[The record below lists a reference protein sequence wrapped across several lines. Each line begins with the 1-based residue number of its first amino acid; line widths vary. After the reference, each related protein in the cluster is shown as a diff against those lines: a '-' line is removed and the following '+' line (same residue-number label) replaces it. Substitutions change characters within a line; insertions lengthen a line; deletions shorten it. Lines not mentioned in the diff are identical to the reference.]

1 VGTAGEQGLLRLDRR
16 ARVVGGMPVLPQD
29 HLMDFALS
37 DSRSLL
43 YVSSCGRRPAIQR
56 VDLARNRQQTL
67 PSGRF
72 CGRSLAVHRDRF
84 LVLAATPVDKRG
96 LPAAQ
101 PRLRLI
107 DLEDPDSGAPV
118 RRSYAPLDAVVVP

>member
-1 VGTAGEQGLLRLDRR
+1 
-16 ARVVGGMPVLPQD
+16 
-29 HLMDFALS
+29 MDFALS
-37 DSRSLL
+37 DARSVLH
-43 YVSSCGRRPAIQR
+43 VSTCGRRPAIER
-56 VDLARNRQQTL
+56 VDLARNRQRTL

-72 CGRSLAVHRDRF
+72 CGRPLAVHRDRL

-96 LPAAQ
+96 FPAAP

-118 RRSYAPLDAVVVP
+118 RRSVAPLDALVVPSPR